1 MKKSQSLTIMPKWD
15 EIETV
20 RNKGSEFFTKNVVP
34 EEVVHAGTMV
44 VSELLENSIKY
55 GDFSDQNKRID
66 VNISIDNHTI
76 IVEVSNPISE
86 SAFENLKTLD
96 KKIQWIR
103 GFQDP
108 FEAYTD
114 TLKEVSRQPLSDQKS
129 GLGLVRIAYEGEAIL
144 DFFVSGDD
152 ILNVSAI
159 LDY

>member
-1 MKKSQSLTIMPKWD
+1 MKKSQSLTISPKWE
-15 EIETV
+15 EIEMV
-20 RNKGSEFFTKNVVP
+20 RNKGSQFFIQNVLP
-34 EEVVHAGTMV
+34 DDVVHAGTMV

-55 GDFSDQNKRID
+55 GDFSDRKKRID

-76 IVEVSNPISE
+76 IVEVSNPVGE
-86 SAFENLKTLD
+86 TAYQHLKILD

-114 TLKEVSRQPLSDQKS
+114 TLKEVSRKPLSDEKS

-144 DFFVSGDD
+144 DFFVSDED